1 MPYRLTGALELRVET
16 AQEALAALAKG
27 EAFKHKAAT
36 AMNERSSRAHTV
48 FVLHVRQTRGDAMV
62 SSTLHMV
69 DLAGSER
76 IKKSKAVGAR
86 RREAVGINESLLVL
100 GKVISALVEGKSHV
114 PYLECKLTTLLKG
127 ALGGASRTTAV
138 VCCRQDDNQAEETL
152 QALRFGERCAL
163 VSNVKQTVAASSAS
177 EALRSIDATL
187 TQCENSLENLRR
199 RKKQDLPAFKALQDR
214 IQQLSQRRRAIADV
228 ARFEERQKAKK
239 MET

>member
-1 MPYRLTGALELRVET
+1 
-16 AQEALAALAKG
+16 
-27 EAFKHKAAT
+27 
-36 AMNERSSRAHTV
+36 
-48 FVLHVRQTRGDAMV
+48 VRQTRGDAMV
-62 SSTLHMV
+62 SATLHMV

-76 IKKSKAVGAR
+76 IKKSKAEGVR
-86 RREAVGINESLLVL
+86 RREAVGINESLMVL

-163 VSNVKQTVAASSAS
+163 VSNVQQTVAASSAS
-177 EALRSIDATL
+177 EALKAIDATL
-187 TQCENSLENLRR
+187 KQCEASLEGLRK
-199 RKKQDLPAFKALQDR
+199 RKKTALPAFRALQDR

-228 ARFEERQKAKK
+228 ARSEQKMKQKQKQKQQGAAA
-239 MET
+239 ETETAAAAVE

>member
-1 MPYRLTGALELRVET
+1 MKVNLSGGVGSGGAT
-16 AQEALAALAKG
+16 PG
-27 EAFKHKAAT
+27 
-36 AMNERSSRAHTV
+36 
-48 FVLHVRQTRGDAMV
+48 
-62 SSTLHMV
+62 
-69 DLAGSER
+69 
-76 IKKSKAVGAR
+76 VGAPPR
-86 RREAVGINESLLVL
+86 S
-100 GKVISALVEGKSHV
+100 
-114 PYLECKLTTLLKG
+114 P
-127 ALGGASRTTAV
+127 LGGASRTTAV

-163 VSNVKQTVAASSAS
+163 VSNVKQTVASSSAS

-239 MET
+239 MEIEVGGR